1 MGGEFYMAYFQRGVV
16 RKDNES
22 HEEYDED
29 EQTTIRIDWDV
40 KDALDEVKVIP
51 AEPYNEVIMRLI
63 TEYKK
68 HN

>member
-1 MGGEFYMAYFQRGVV
+1 MSLAIFKRGMTY
-16 RKDNES
+16 KDEES
-22 HEEYDED
+22 DD
-29 EQTTIRIDWDV
+29 DDQTTIRIDWDV

>member
-1 MGGEFYMAYFQRGVV
+1 MAYFMRGMA
-16 RKDNES
+16 RKAGDES
-22 HEEYDED
+22 SDEEYDSD
-29 EQTTIRIDWDV
+29 DQTTIRIDWDV
-40 KDALDEVKVIP
+40 KDALDDVKIIP